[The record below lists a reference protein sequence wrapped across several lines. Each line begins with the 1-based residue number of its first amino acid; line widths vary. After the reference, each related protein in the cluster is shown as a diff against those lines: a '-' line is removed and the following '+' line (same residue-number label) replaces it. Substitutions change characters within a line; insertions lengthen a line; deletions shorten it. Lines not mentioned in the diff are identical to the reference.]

1 MTDTLTDPPP
11 ESPEESDGTES
22 GAPSLARRAALIGGV
37 PFLLV
42 VIAIVLVAGS
52 AITWVTSPNW
62 GKSNAAAPARDI
74 GVVPTN
80 PTSAVPPVTQVVYNL
95 DPNRIEIP
103 KLHADAPIQTMGEV
117 KRELDIPLNPKIVGW
132 WNGGAHPGASTG
144 TAVLAGHINY
154 AGVTGELA
162 KIGTLDPGDHVF
174 VSGFREGKLTRLE
187 FVVNAVRTYRKTA
200 LPFEEIFNQN
210 VAGRLAIITCGGPF
224 DSSTGNYLDNIVV
237 YATPTVV

>member
-1 MTDTLTDPPP
+1 MTDTLTESPPP
-11 ESPEESDGTES
+11 PPPPG
-22 GAPSLARRAALIGGV
+22 GKPSLSARTSALGGM
-37 PFLLV
+37 PFV
-42 VIAIVLVAGS
+42 IAVIAIVLVATS

-62 GKSNAAAPARDI
+62 GKSNAAAPARDV
-74 GVVPTN
+74 GVVPTRPVVA
-80 PTSAVPPVTQVVYNL
+80 PTTTKVVYNL

-103 KLHADAPIQTMGEV
+103 KLHAKAPITTMGEV
-117 KRELDIPLNPKIVGW
+117 NRELDIPLNPKVVGW
-132 WNGGAHPGASTG
+132 WNGGAHPGAATG

-174 VSGFREGKLTRLE
+174 VYGLRQGKEVRLD

-200 LPFEEIFNQN
+200 LPFLEIFNQK

-224 DSSTGNYLDNIVV
+224 NAQTGNYLDNIVV